1 MSLRVRVVLAVLCAA
16 LVPAAGVALWARS
29 ALVARAEA
37 AHDEALS
44 RAVTRARTALDAQL
58 AADRRGVERLCDGDA
73 AIDALVRAR
82 EAGAIETE
90 ARTQLAAS
98 GARLLASLDATDV
111 TVLDA
116 DGAVLAHAPA
126 ASRDGLREEARVRD
140 ALAAGNRAFVQG
152 APLQMDAI
160 PRDGDVHALFTACTA
175 GTGASPL
182 VVVAGRALDTRLLAG
197 LGGESASVTLALRGA
212 TDPSG
217 ASETARDIATLTDAA
232 GTPALRVVAVRDDA
246 PYRAALAAIER
257 TVGLA
262 LLATALF
269 AVLMGV
275 LLARATTRPLA
286 SLEAAAARVASGDL
300 ASTIGG
306 SPRGEA
312 GRATAAFDHMTRE
325 LAQAQRRLVRA
336 ERIAAWRDIAQRI
349 AHEIKNPLLP
359 IQVSIET
366 MRKTYARNHPDFPE
380 IFEESTQMVLEEV
393 RRLEHI
399 VTEFS
404 RFARLPRPRP
414 EPLDVRELVAHLEAM
429 HVTGTVPL
437 RVEVEGTLATVR
449 ADREQLTQVL
459 VNLLQ
464 NAAEAARARH
474 GDGEGS
480 AARVTLCVAPD
491 AGGGVSL
498 RVRDNGPGFPP
509 GEARQRVFEPYFTTR
524 AGGTGLGLAIVHRI
538 LGEHGASIELGD
550 ALPLGRDD
558 ASASGADDPALRGG
572 AEVHVVL
579 TREGPPPD
587 AEASRSGVATGS
599 LGGDV
604 RR

>member
-1 MSLRVRVVLAVLCAA
+1 MEP
-16 LVPAAGVALWARS
+16 PA
-29 ALVARAEA
+29 
-37 AHDEALS
+37 
-44 RAVTRARTALDAQL
+44 
-58 AADRRGVERLCDGDA
+58 DGFA

-82 EAGAIETE
+82 EAGTPDTE
-90 ARTQLAAS
+90 ARAQLAAS
-98 GARLLASLDATDV
+98 APRLLQSLDAADV
-111 TVLDA
+111 SVLDA
-116 DGAVLAHAPA
+116 DGTVLARAPA
-126 ASRDGLREEARVRD
+126 TTAPGARDAALVRD
-140 ALAAGNRAFVQG
+140 ALAAGQRAFVRDAATPAVHIACSAG
-152 APLQMDAI
+152 A
-160 PRDGDVHALFTACTA
+160 
-175 GTGASPL
+175 GAAPL
-182 VVVAGRALDTRLLAG
+182 VVVARRALDARLVAG
-197 LGGESASVTLALRGA
+197 LIGSSDAVRGDANDAITLALQPA
-212 TDPSG
+212 
-217 ASETARDIATLTDAA
+217 ANARDAREDAREDARDVMVWRDAA
-232 GTPALRVVAVRDDA
+232 GATALRLVAVQGDA
-246 PYRAALAAIER
+246 GHRAHIAAIDR
-257 TVGLA
+257 ALGLA

-269 AVLMGV
+269 AA
-275 LLARATTRPLA
+275 LLGALAARGITRPLA
-286 SLEAAAARVASGDL
+286 NLEAAAARVASGDL

-380 IFEESTQMVLEEV
+380 IFEESTQMILEEV

-414 EPLDVRELVAHLEAM
+414 EPLDVRELVTHLEAM
-429 HVTGTVPL
+429 HVTGDVPL
-437 RVEVEGTLATVR
+437 RVEVEGALPLVR

-459 VNLLQ
+459 VNLLK

-474 GDGEGS
+474 GGGDGS
-480 AARVTLCVAPD
+480 AALVTLVVTPE
-491 AGGGVSL
+491 AGAGVSL

-538 LGEHGASIELGD
+538 LGEHGATIELGD
-550 ALPLGRDD
+550 APPLARGDSLPP
-558 ASASGADDPALRGG
+558 GADAGSQQGG

-579 TREGPPPD
+579 TREDPPPD
-587 AEASRSGVATGS
+587 AEASRSGSATGS
-599 LGGDV
+599 LGGAP
-604 RR
+604 RG

>member
-1 MSLRVRVVLAVLCAA
+1 MSLRVRVLVAVLLAA
-16 LVPAAGVALWARS
+16 LVPAAAIGCAARVV
-29 ALVARAEA
+29 L
-37 AHDEALS
+37 
-44 RAVTRARTALDAQL
+44 VTRAEDARDAALSETIAHARAALDAQL
-58 AADRRGVERLCDGDA
+58 TDARRGVERLCDGDA
-73 AIDALVRAR
+73 AIDAFVRAR
-82 EAGAIETE
+82 ESGTPDTE
-90 ARTQLAAS
+90 ARALLAAS
-98 GARLLASLDATDV
+98 APRLLQSLDAADV
-111 TVLDA
+111 TVLEA
-116 DGAVLAHAPA
+116 DGTVLARAPA
-126 ASRDGLREEARVRD
+126 TTAPGASDAALVRD
-140 ALAAGNRAFVQG
+140 ALAAGQRAFVRDAATPAVHIACSAG
-152 APLQMDAI
+152 A
-160 PRDGDVHALFTACTA
+160 
-175 GTGASPL
+175 GASPL
-182 VVVAGRALDTRLLAG
+182 VVVARRALDTRFVAG
-197 LGGESASVTLALRGA
+197 LVGSSDAVRGDANDAITLAFEPTA
-212 TDPSG
+212 TDG
-217 ASETARDIATLTDAA
+217 DAHEEARDVMVWRDAA
-232 GTPALRVVAVRDDA
+232 GATALRLVAVQGDA
-246 PYRAALAAIER
+246 GHRAHIAAIDR
-257 TVGLA
+257 ALGLA

-269 AVLMGV
+269 AA
-275 LLARATTRPLA
+275 LLGALAARGITRPLA
-286 SLEAAAARVASGDL
+286 NLEAAAARVASGDL

-380 IFEESTQMVLEEV
+380 IFEESTQMILEEV

-414 EPLDVRELVAHLEAM
+414 EPLDVRELVTHLEAM
-429 HVTGTVPL
+429 HVTGDVPL
-437 RVEVEGTLATVR
+437 RVEVEGALPLVR

-459 VNLLQ
+459 VNLLK

-474 GDGEGS
+474 GGGDGS
-480 AARVTLCVAPD
+480 AALVTLVVTPD
-491 AGGGVSL
+491 VGAGVSL

-538 LGEHGASIELGD
+538 LGEHGATIELGD
-550 ALPLGRDD
+550 APPLARGDSLPP
-558 ASASGADDPALRGG
+558 GADAGSQQGG

-587 AEASRSGVATGS
+587 AEASRSGSATGS
-599 LGGDV
+599 LGGAP
-604 RR
+604 RG

>member
-1 MSLRVRVVLAVLCAA
+1 MSLRVRVVLAVLGAA
-16 LVPAAGVALWARS
+16 LIPATGVGLWARS

-37 AHDEALS
+37 AHDAALT
-44 RAVTRARTALDAQL
+44 RAVTQARTAIDAQL
-58 AADRRGVERLCDGDA
+58 GADRRGVERLCDGDA
-73 AIDALVRAR
+73 AIDALLRAR
-82 EAGAIETE
+82 EAGAPEAE

-98 GARLLASLDATDV
+98 APRLLQSLDADAIA
-111 TVLDA
+111 VLDA
-116 DGAVLAHAPA
+116 DGTVLAQAPA
-126 ASRDGLREEARVRD
+126 GARGETRDRALVRD
-140 ALAAGNRAFVQG
+140 ALAAGNRPFVRDDRDSR
-152 APLQMDAI
+152 DATS
-160 PRDGDVHALFTACTA
+160 RDGNARRLHVACTA
-175 GTGASPL
+175 GTGSAPL
-182 VVVAGRALDTRLLAG
+182 VVVASRGLEADRLVGPGDARD
-197 LGGESASVTLALRGA
+197 AIAIALRGA
-212 TDPSG
+212 TDPDV
-217 ASETARDIATLTDAA
+217 ASETTGDVATLTNAA
-232 GTPALRVVAVRDDA
+232 GAPALRIVAVRDDTA
-246 PYRAALAAIER
+246 HRAALAAIDR

-262 LLATALF
+262 LLGTALF
-269 AVLMGV
+269 AALMGL
-275 LLARATTRPLA
+275 LLARATTQPLA

-366 MRKTYARNHPDFPE
+366 MRKTYARHHPEFPE
-380 IFEESTQMVLEEV
+380 IFEESTQMILEEV

-414 EPLDVRELVAHLEAM
+414 EPLDVRELVAHLEAL
-429 HVTGTVPL
+429 HVTGAVPL
-437 RVEVEGTLATVR
+437 RIAFEGALPTVR
-449 ADREQLTQVL
+449 ADREQLTQVF
-459 VNLLQ
+459 VNLLK

-474 GDGEGS
+474 GDGDGNP
-480 AARVTLCVAPD
+480 ARVELCVGPD

-538 LGEHGASIELGD
+538 LGEHGATIELGD
-550 ALPLGRDD
+550 APPLAPND
-558 ASASGADDPALRGG
+558 ASARADDDPALRGG

-587 AEASRSGVATGS
+587 AEASRSGVVTGS